1 MTGSRLHH
9 PYRGLMP
16 RRSRST
22 WTLVRLTVGA
32 TILAVLVW
40 QLGTAPFLEPL
51 HRIDARSLA
60 AATGIAVLTTVC
72 CAWRWTLV
80 SRGLGSDLPLR
91 EAVGAYYRSQFLNT
105 VLPGGVLGDVHRAV
119 RRGRDVG
126 DVGHGV
132 RVVAWE
138 RTSGQAVQIALTVVV
153 LLALPSPVRSS
164 MPVVAGAVLAVALSV
179 VLLGRTLHRWG
190 SPPLARLTRALATDL
205 RQGLLARR
213 AWPGV
218 VLASTVVVAGHTAT
232 FLIAARTAGSTAS
245 LAQMLPLALLVLLAM
260 GLPTNIAGWG
270 PREGAAAW
278 AFAAAGLG
286 AAEGVSTAVVY
297 GVMALVATLPGA
309 VLLATARRRPGERGP
324 EPEASGRGRRDSHR
338 RRFATAAAE
347 GGPHG

>member
-1 MTGSRLHH
+1 MHH
-9 PYRGLMP
+9 AQAERVPG
-16 RRSRST
+16 RSRSRWV
-22 WTLVRLTVGA
+22 WTRPAVGA
-32 TILAVLVW
+32 AILAVLVW
-40 QLGTAPFLEPL
+40 RLGTGPFLEPL

-72 CAWRWTLV
+72 CAWRWSLV

-138 RTSGQAVQIALTVVV
+138 RTSGQAVQMALTVVV

-179 VLLGRTLHRWG
+179 VLLGRTLPRWG
-190 SPPLARLTRALATDL
+190 TPPLGRIARAMATDL

-213 AWPGV
+213 SWPGV
-218 VLASTVVVAGHTAT
+218 VLASIVVVAGHTAT

-245 LAQMLPLALLVLLAM
+245 LTQMLPLALLVLLAM

-278 AFAAAGLG
+278 VFAVAGLG
-286 AAEGVSTAVVY
+286 AAEGVATAVVY
-297 GVMALVATLPGA
+297 GVLALVATLPGA
-309 VLLATARRRPGERGP
+309 VLLAAAWLRPRKRGIESEASDLGRPTSRRRRL
-324 EPEASGRGRRDSHR
+324 
-338 RRFATAAAE
+338 ATAAPE
-347 GGPHG
+347 GAPRG

>member
-1 MTGSRLHH
+1 MHH
-9 PYRGLMP
+9 AQAERVPG
-16 RRSRST
+16 RSRSRWV
-22 WTLVRLTVGA
+22 WTRPAVGA
-32 TILAVLVW
+32 AILAVLVW
-40 QLGTAPFLEPL
+40 QLGTRPFLEAIQ
-51 HRIDARSLA
+51 RIDARSLA

-72 CAWRWTLV
+72 CAWRWRLV

-91 EAVGAYYRSQFLNT
+91 GAVGAYYRSQFLNT

-119 RRGRDVG
+119 RRGREVG

-138 RTSGQAVQIALTVVV
+138 RTSGQAVQMGLTVVV
-153 LLALPSPVRSS
+153 LLALPSPLRSY
-164 MPVVAGAVLAVALSV
+164 MPVVAGAVVAVALSV
-179 VLLGRTLHRWG
+179 VLLGRTLPRWG
-190 SPPLARLTRALATDL
+190 TPPLGRIARAMATDL

-218 VLASTVVVAGHTAT
+218 VLASIVVVAGHTAT

-278 AFAAAGLG
+278 VFAVAGLG
-286 AAEGVSTAVVY
+286 AAEGVATAVVY
-297 GVMALVATLPGA
+297 GVIALVATLPGA
-309 VLLATARRRPGERGP
+309 VLLAVAWLRPRERGI
-324 EPEASGRGRRDSHR
+324 EPEASGRGRPGSRS
-338 RRFATAAAE
+338 RRFATAAPE
-347 GGPHG
+347 GGPRG

>member
-1 MTGSRLHH
+1 MHH
-9 PYRGLMP
+9 AHAERVPG
-16 RRSRST
+16 RSRSL
-22 WTLVRLTVGA
+22 WVWIRPAVGA
-32 TILAVLVW
+32 AILAVLLW
-40 QLGTAPFLEPL
+40 QLGTRPFLEAL
-51 HRIDARSLA
+51 QRVDLWSLVA
-60 AATGIAVLTTVC
+60 AAAIAVPTTVC
-72 CAWRWTLV
+72 CAWRWRLV

-119 RRGRDVG
+119 RRGRDIG

-132 RVVAWE
+132 RAVAWE

-153 LLALPSPVRSS
+153 LLALPSPMRSS
-164 MPVVAGAVLAVALSV
+164 MPVVAAAVAAVALSV
-179 VLLGRTLHRWG
+179 VLLGRTLPRWAA
-190 SPPLARLTRALATDL
+190 PPLARIAGALATDL

-218 VLASTVVVAGHTAT
+218 VLASIVVVAGHTAT
-232 FLIAARTAGSTAS
+232 FLVAARTAGSTAS
-245 LAQMLPLALLVLLAM
+245 LTQMLPLALLVLLAM

-278 AFAAAGLG
+278 VFAVAGLG

-309 VLLATARRRPGERGP
+309 VLLAAAWLRPGERGI
-324 EPEASGRGRRDSHR
+324 EPRARGRLDSR
-338 RRFATAAAE
+338 RRRLATAAPE
-347 GGPHG
+347 GAPRG

>member
-1 MTGSRLHH
+1 MHH
-9 PYRGLMP
+9 AQAERVPG
-16 RRSRST
+16 RSRSRWV
-22 WTLVRLTVGA
+22 WTRPAVGA
-32 TILAVLVW
+32 AILAVLVW
-40 QLGTAPFLEPL
+40 QLGTGPFLEPL

-72 CAWRWTLV
+72 CAWRWSLV

-138 RTSGQAVQIALTVVV
+138 RTSGQAVQMALTVVV

-179 VLLGRTLHRWG
+179 VLLGRTLPRWG
-190 SPPLARLTRALATDL
+190 TPPLGRIARAMATDL

-213 AWPGV
+213 SWPGV
-218 VLASTVVVAGHTAT
+218 VLASIVVVAGHTAT

-245 LAQMLPLALLVLLAM
+245 PAQMLPLALLVLLAM

-278 AFAAAGLG
+278 VFAVAGLG
-286 AAEGVSTAVVY
+286 AAEGVATAVVY

-309 VLLATARRRPGERGP
+309 VLLAAAWLRPRKRGI
-324 EPEASGRGRRDSHR
+324 ESDASGRARPASR
-338 RRFATAAAE
+338 RRRLATAAPE
-347 GGPHG
+347 GAPRG

>member
-1 MTGSRLHH
+1 
-9 PYRGLMP
+9 MP
-16 RRSRST
+16 GRSRSRWV
-22 WTLVRLTVGA
+22 WTRPAVGA
-32 TILAVLVW
+32 AILAVLVW
-40 QLGTAPFLEPL
+40 QLGTGPFLEPL

-72 CAWRWTLV
+72 CAWRWSLV

-179 VLLGRTLHRWG
+179 VLLGRTLSRWG
-190 SPPLARLTRALATDL
+190 TPPLGRIARAMATDL

-213 AWPGV
+213 SWPGV
-218 VLASTVVVAGHTAT
+218 VLASIVVVAGHTAT

-245 LAQMLPLALLVLLAM
+245 PAQMLPLALLVLLAM

-278 AFAAAGLG
+278 VFAVAGLG
-286 AAEGVSTAVVY
+286 AAEGVATAVVY

-309 VLLATARRRPGERGP
+309 FLLASAWLRPRKSGIES
-324 EPEASGRGRRDSHR
+324 EASGRARPATRRQR
-338 RRFATAAAE
+338 LATAAPE
-347 GGPHG
+347 GAPRG